1 MVKKRFFTLIELL
14 VVIAIIA
21 ILASMLLPAL
31 NKAREKAKSASC
43 QNKLKQ
49 WGLACNLY
57 LDDYKKYPIGASQKE
72 SPYKYWADYMAF
84 YIGAADTANPGY
96 IKNRTANNGSLVQ
109 RCPSRNDERST
120 VWEPAQP
127 DYAANRALMPWIKSN
142 GVISGGDV
150 GNGIFKKP
158 SKTLLMSDAITG
170 YLALMYEWS
179 RTNPYGGQNCIIDW
193 RHNGFANVLYADA
206 HVKTVGKPNSNT
218 GLDVARQGDG
228 INDGMFE
235 R

>member
-1 MVKKRFFTLIELL
+1 MKKRSNFTLIELL

-31 NKAREKAKSASC
+31 NQAREKAKSASC

-57 LDDYKKYPIGASQKE
+57 FDDYGKYPIGASQKE
-72 SPYKYWADYMAF
+72 APYKYWADYMAA
-84 YIGAADTANPGY
+84 YIGAADPANPGY
-96 IKNRTANNGSLVQ
+96 IKNRTTNSGSLVQ
-109 RCPSRNDERST
+109 RCPSRNDNRSIG
-120 VWEPAQP
+120 WEPAQP

-142 GVISGGDV
+142 GTISGGEV

-158 SKTLLMSDAITG
+158 SKTLLMTDAITG
-170 YLALMYEWS
+170 YLSLMYEWS
-179 RTNPYGGQNCIIDW
+179 RTNPYEGQTCIVDW
-193 RHNGFANVLYADA
+193 RHNGFANVLYGDA
-206 HVKTVGKPNSNT
+206 HVKTARKPSSNT

-228 INDGMFE
+228 SNDGMFE